1 MIPILY
7 APGETAFTHNG
18 IGALSETLS
27 CYATEERNGAFELE
41 FTYPLAG
48 RLFQYIETDCIVK
61 AKTNETSD
69 LQLFRIYK
77 HSKPINGV
85 VTFNA
90 EHISYELSKNP
101 IEEVTVQSANAQ
113 TALNAVL
120 SAGLLEH
127 NFTAQSDVDTL
138 NSISLSL
145 VSIRAALGG
154 TQGSILD
161 TYGGEYEFDNYTVKL
176 HRSRGTETGITIAYG
191 KNLTDLKQEKNIASV
206 YTAVYPYAKYTPQAE
221 AGSSEQPPEVTV
233 TLPEKLIYSQHAEEY
248 ARTRV
253 CMKDFSDAFGEGETP
268 TEETLRAK
276 AQAWVENSG
285 FDVPSVSITV
295 SFKHL
300 WKSPEY
306 AQYALLERVSLCD
319 TVTVLYERL
328 GVSATAKV
336 IKTKYNTLKEDYES
350 LELGDAKANFADT
363 FNSSTA
369 AIEGVKQEIKKQSTA
384 ANVKLAQAIATA
396 TAAITGQSGG
406 YVVLN
411 PSNNPQEIL
420 ILDTPS
426 IETAV
431 NVWRWNSG
439 GLGYSS
445 NGYNGP
451 FALAMTNDGAIVAD
465 FITAGTIK
473 GELLEAGSV
482 RATAISAGY
491 KAEVTD
497 EITGATNEVEQAFVA
512 ADEQL
517 RSLIQTVSETL
528 SGDITSTET
537 QISQILQTVNEL
549 KLSFSSQYTGGIN
562 HIANSSGLNGV
573 SSDWTYTGTVQTLQN
588 TETKNNT
595 LSGACFWVGAGT
607 LSQEVNLI
615 AGATYTLTFKAAKS
629 AVRGWVKIIVGG
641 IETEV
646 MNTTDAE
653 NWTEHTITFVAASNL
668 LTVEIYSYADY
679 FYIADMMLTEGA
691 AKQRWTPAPNEIYT
705 TDVKIDRKGIHI
717 TNTESETSTIINN
730 VEFAVLYR
738 EDKVITVN
746 KDTTILKKTVI
757 QDELSVGK
765 LKTVPVTGGVDEI
778 LLD

>member
-7 APGETAFTHNG
+7 TPNETVFSNNG
-18 IGALSETLS
+18 IGTLSETLS
-27 CYATEERNGAFELE
+27 CYVTEERNGAFELE
-41 FTYPLAG
+41 FTYPIAG
-48 RLFQYIETDCIVK
+48 RLYSYIETDCIVK
-61 AKTNETSD
+61 AKANETSD

-77 HSKPINGV
+77 HSKPINGI

-101 IEEVTVQSANAQ
+101 IEEVTVLNANAQ

-127 NFTAQSDVDTL
+127 NFTAQSDIDTL
-138 NSISLSL
+138 NSTSLSF

-161 TYGGEYEFDNYTVKL
+161 TYGGEYEFDNFKVKL
-176 HRSRGTETGITIAYG
+176 HRSRGTKTGIKIAYG

-206 YTAVYPYAKYTPQAE
+206 YTAVYPYAKFTPQSE
-221 AGSSEQPPEVTV
+221 AGSSEQPQEVTI
-233 TLPEKLIYSQHAEEY
+233 TLSEKLIYSPHADKY
-248 ARTRV
+248 SKVRV
-253 CMKDFSDAFGEGETP
+253 CMKDFSDTYGEGETP
-268 TEETLRAK
+268 TEENLRNK
-276 AQAWVENSG
+276 AQAWVNSSG
-285 FDVPSVSITV
+285 FDIPSVNITV

-306 AQYALLERVSLCD
+306 TRYALLERVGLCD

-328 GVSATAKV
+328 GVSAAAKV
-336 IKTKYNTLKEDYES
+336 IKVKYNTLKEDYES

-369 AIEGVKQEIKKQSTA
+369 AIESVKQEIKKQTTA
-384 ANVKLAQAIATA
+384 ASVKLAQAIATA

-420 ILDTPS
+420 IMDAPS
-426 IETAV
+426 VDTAV

-445 NGYNGP
+445 TGYNGP
-451 FALAMTNDGAIVAD
+451 FALAMTSDGAIVAD

-473 GELLEAGSV
+473 GELLEADSV

-491 KAEVTD
+491 KAEVTE
-497 EITGATNEVEQAFVA
+497 EITGAKNEVEQAFVA

-517 RSLIQTVSETL
+517 RSLIKSVSETL
-528 SGDITSTET
+528 SGDISQTET
-537 QISQILQTVNEL
+537 QISQILQTVQDL
-549 KLSFSSQYTGGIN
+549 SLSFSSQYTGGIN
-562 HIANSSGLNGV
+562 HITNSSGLNGV
-573 SSDWTYTGTVQTLQN
+573 SSDWQYTGTVQTLQN
-588 TETKNNT
+588 TATKNNT
-595 LSGACFWVGAGT
+595 LSGSCFWVGAGT
-607 LSQEVNLI
+607 LSQEVTVI
-615 AGATYTLTFKAAKS
+615 AGATYTLTFKSAKS
-629 AVRGWVKIIVGG
+629 AVRGWVKIAVGG
-641 IETEV
+641 SEIEV
-646 MNTTDAE
+646 INTATAE
-653 NWTEHTITFVAASNL
+653 EWTEHTITFVASSNTL
-668 LTVEIYSYADY
+668 SIEIYSYADY

-705 TDVKIDRKGIHI
+705 TDVKIDRSGIHI

-738 EDKVITVN
+738 EEKVITVN
-746 KDTTILKKTVI
+746 KDTTILKKTVV
-757 QDELSVGK
+757 QDELSIGK
-765 LKTVPVTGGVDEI
+765 LKFVPVTGGVDEV

>member
-127 NFTAQSDVDTL
+127 NFTAQSDIDTL
-138 NSISLSL
+138 NSTSLSL

-161 TYGGEYEFDNYTVKL
+161 TYGGEYEFDNYMVKL

-233 TLPEKLIYSQHAEEY
+233 TLPEKLIYSQHVEEY

-369 AIEGVKQEIKKQSTA
+369 AIEGVKREIKKQSTA

-549 KLSFSSQYTGGIN
+549 TLSFSSQYTGGIN

>member
-7 APGETAFTHNG
+7 TPNETVFSNNG
-18 IGALSETLS
+18 IGTLSETLS
-27 CYATEERNGAFELE
+27 CYVTEERNGAFELE
-41 FTYPLAG
+41 FTYPIAG
-48 RLFQYIETDCIVK
+48 RLYSYIETDYIVK
-61 AKTNETSD
+61 AKANETSD

-77 HSKPINGV
+77 HSKPINGI

-101 IEEVTVQSANAQ
+101 IEEVTVLNANAQ

-127 NFTAQSDVDTL
+127 NFTAQSDIDTL
-138 NSISLSL
+138 NSTSLSFM
-145 VSIRAALGG
+145 SIRAALGG

-161 TYGGEYEFDNYTVKL
+161 TYGGEYEFDNFKVKL
-176 HRSRGTETGITIAYG
+176 HRSRGTETGINIAYG

-206 YTAVYPYAKYTPQAE
+206 YTAVYPYAKFTPQSE
-221 AGSSEQPPEVTV
+221 AGSSEQPQEVTI
-233 TLPEKLIYSQHAEEY
+233 TLSEKLIYSPHADKY
-248 ARTRV
+248 SKVRV
-253 CMKDFSDAFGEGETP
+253 CMKDFSDTYGEGETP
-268 TEETLRAK
+268 TEENLRNK
-276 AQAWVENSG
+276 AQAWVNSSG
-285 FDVPSVSITV
+285 FDIPSVNITV

-306 AQYALLERVSLCD
+306 TRYALLERVGLCD

-328 GVSATAKV
+328 GVSAAAKV
-336 IKTKYNTLKEDYES
+336 IKVKYNTLKEDYES

-369 AIEGVKQEIKKQSTA
+369 AIEGVKQEIKKQTTA
-384 ANVKLAQAIATA
+384 ASVKLAQAIAMA

-420 ILDTPS
+420 IMDAPS
-426 IETAV
+426 VDTAV

-445 NGYNGP
+445 TGYNGP

-473 GELLEAGSV
+473 GELLEADSV

-491 KAEVTD
+491 KAEVTE
-497 EITGATNEVEQAFVA
+497 EITGAKNEVEQAFVA

-517 RSLIQTVSETL
+517 RSLIKSVSETL
-528 SGDITSTET
+528 SGDISQTET
-537 QISQILQTVNEL
+537 QISQILQTVQDL
-549 KLSFSSQYTGGIN
+549 SLSFSSQYTGGIN
-562 HIANSSGLNGV
+562 HITNSSGLNGV
-573 SSDWTYTGTVQTLQN
+573 SSDWQYTGTVQTLQN
-588 TETKNNT
+588 TATKNNT
-595 LSGACFWVGAGT
+595 LSGSCFWVGAGT
-607 LSQEVNLI
+607 LSQEVTVI
-615 AGATYTLTFKAAKS
+615 AGATYTLTFKSAKS
-629 AVRGWVKIIVGG
+629 AVRSWVKIAVGG
-641 IETEV
+641 SEIEV
-646 MNTTDAE
+646 INTATAE
-653 NWTEHTITFVAASNL
+653 EWTEHTITFVASSNTL
-668 LTVEIYSYADY
+668 SIEIYSYADY

-705 TDVKIDRKGIHI
+705 TDVKIDRNGIHI

-738 EDKVITVN
+738 EEKVITVN
-746 KDTTILKKTVI
+746 KDTTILKKTVV
-757 QDELSVGK
+757 QDELSIGK
-765 LKTVPVTGGVDEI
+765 LKFVPVTGGVDEV

>member
-1 MIPILY
+1 MIPIIY
-7 APGETAFTHNG
+7 GADEKVFTHNG
-18 IGALSETLS
+18 IGALSEILS
-27 CYATEERNGAFELE
+27 CYATEERNGAFEIE
-41 FTYPLAG
+41 FTYPLEG
-48 RLFQYIETDCIVK
+48 RLFSYIETDCIVK
-61 AKTNETSD
+61 AKVNETSK

-77 HSKPINGV
+77 HSKPINGI

-101 IEEVTVQSANAQ
+101 IEEIAVKSANAQ
-113 TALNAVL
+113 TALNTVL

-127 NFTAQSDVDTL
+127 DFTAQSDIDTL
-138 NSISLSL
+138 NSTSLSL

-176 HRSRGTETGITIAYG
+176 HKHRGKDTGITIAYG

-206 YTAVYPYAKYTPQAE
+206 YTAVYPYAKYTPQSE
-221 AGSSEQPPEVTV
+221 NGEEQPEITV
-233 TLPEKLIYSQHAEEY
+233 TLPEKIIYSPNAEKY

-253 CMKDFSDAFGEGETP
+253 CMKDFSDAFGEGKTP
-268 TEETLRAK
+268 TEEALRSK
-276 AQAWVENSG
+276 AQTWVNTSG
-285 FDVPSVSITV
+285 FDLPSVNITV
-295 SFKHL
+295 SFKPL

-306 AQYALLERVSLCD
+306 AQYALLERVGLCD
-319 TVTVLYERL
+319 TVTVLYEKL

-336 IKTKYNTLKEDYES
+336 IKTKYNTLKEEYES

-363 FNSSTA
+363 FNSNTS
-369 AIEGVKQEIKKQSTA
+369 AIDTIKQEIKKQTTA
-384 ANVKLAQAIATA
+384 ANVKLAQAIAEA
-396 TAAITGQSGG
+396 TAAITGQNGG
-406 YVVLN
+406 HVVLN

-420 ILDTPS
+420 FLDTPD

-465 FITAGTIK
+465 FITAGTLK
-473 GELLEAGSV
+473 GELLEADSV
-482 RATAISAGY
+482 RATAISSGY

-517 RSLIQTVSETL
+517 RSLIATVSDTL
-528 SGDITSTET
+528 SGDIAQTET
-537 QISQILQTVNEL
+537 QISKILQTVENL
-549 KLSFSSQYTGGIN
+549 TLSFTNQYTGGIN

-573 SSDWTYTGTVQTLQN
+573 SSDWDYTGAVQALQN
-588 TETKNNT
+588 TATKNNT
-595 LSGACFWVGAGT
+595 LSGSCFWVGAGT
-607 LSQEVNLI
+607 LSQTISVI

-641 IETEV
+641 NETEV
-646 MNTTDAE
+646 MNTAAAE
-653 NWTEHTITFVAASNL
+653 GWTEHTITFVASANT
-668 LTVEIYSYADY
+668 LTVEVYSYADY
-679 FYIADMMLTEGA
+679 FYIADMMLTEGT

-705 TDVKIDRKGIHI
+705 TDVKIDRNGIHI

-730 VEFAVLYR
+730 VEFAVLHR
-738 EDKVITVN
+738 EEKVITVN
-746 KDTTILKKTVI
+746 KDTTILKKTIV
-757 QDELSVGK
+757 QDEISIGK
-765 LKTVPVTGGVDEI
+765 LKFVPVTGGVDEV